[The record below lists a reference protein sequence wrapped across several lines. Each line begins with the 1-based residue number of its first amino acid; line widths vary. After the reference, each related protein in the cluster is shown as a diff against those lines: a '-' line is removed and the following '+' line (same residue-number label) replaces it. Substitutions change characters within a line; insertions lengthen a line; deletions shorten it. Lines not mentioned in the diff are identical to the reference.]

1 MYVMHV
7 RRRPAVAAAAPDMSS
22 GTLARSTGIA
32 GMLAV
37 CMMCV
42 CVCVCV
48 CCLCVRERVMW
59 LCRATFDRYSIG
71 VSGMLPGTDARLVI
85 ISHDYPSRLVCR

>member
-1 MYVMHV
+1 MHV

-37 CMMCV
+37 CVMCV

-48 CCLCVRERVMW
+48 LFVCERESDVVVSWHVR
-59 LCRATFDRYSIG
+59 
-71 VSGMLPGTDARLVI
+71 
-85 ISHDYPSRLVCR
+85 